1 MLKRISLCVT
11 SSLVLACAPAAHAH
25 IVDNVL
31 EHSAPNAALQ
41 LAPIGSHESG
51 VLGKSAAE
59 IVAYHAA
66 SQRILTVNARS
77 GEVDILD
84 ASDPTK
90 PRKIG
95 ALSAGGD
102 KEINSVAVR
111 PDGLAVAA
119 VQQADKTGNGEALL
133 FNAATRLRHAAGKQR
148 HRGHRYRIRHRRKV
162 NPRSYRRPLPGAAGS
177 VQ

>member
-41 LAPIGSHESG
+41 LTPIGSHESG

-66 SQRILTVNARS
+66 SQRVLTVNARS
-77 GEVDILD
+77 GEIDILD
-84 ASDPTK
+84 ASDPTQ
-90 PRKIG
+90 PQKIG
-95 ALSAGGD
+95 AISAGGD

-119 VQQADKTGNGEALL
+119 VQQADKTGNGEALFL
-133 FNAATRLRHAAGKQR
+133 SLIH
-148 HRGHRYRIRHRRKV
+148 I
-162 NPRSYRRPLPGAAGS
+162 
-177 VQ
+177 